1 MRSETFLKLPLSS
14 IPTPDKK
21 LIFEY
26 NTISRKFKGVYMAEI
41 SKNDNVKLGN
51 HVYHIQT
58 EYYKSSNKIVSN
70 IFMDGKIIKRIESEP
85 AEGEDIAKR
94 VSQQH
99 EEILKK
105 IRKGGR
111 TKEGIKLTD
120 RERNKLIE
128 LLNESLGIATA
139 FIIEKEAKRARSKE
153 KLINLLLEHIGEED
167 GERLKEKL
175 ADILKS
181 KEKDEKLK
189 AFASKIE
196 PILKDYFG
204 IVTYMILEEAQ
215 RKGKS
220 EEFIEFIVSN
230 LNNEEERKSLR
241 EKLTSLLEGKTV
253 NVNRKEFLKRMSDYF
268 GINTL
273 SVFEDSYKTWKE
285 KNAPIDELI
294 EIICSHIDSDSE
306 RSRLRDSLKS
316 M

>member
-1 MRSETFLKLPLSS
+1 
-14 IPTPDKK
+14 
-21 LIFEY
+21 
-26 NTISRKFKGVYMAEI
+26 MAEI

-85 AEGEDIAKR
+85 AEGEDIGKR

-111 TKEGIKLTD
+111 IKEGIKLTD
-120 RERNKLIE
+120 RERNELIE

-139 FIIEKEAKRARSKE
+139 FIIEEEARRAKSKE
-153 KLINLLLEHIGEED
+153 ELINLLLEQIGEED
-167 GERLKEKL
+167 RERLKEKI
-175 ADILKS
+175 ADILKP

-215 RKGKS
+215 RKESLK
-220 EEFIEFIVSN
+220 EFIESIVSN

-241 EKLTSLLEGKTV
+241 EKLTSLLKGETGTV
-253 NVNRKEFLKRMSDYF
+253 NVNREEFLKRMSDYF

>member
-1 MRSETFLKLPLSS
+1 
-14 IPTPDKK
+14 
-21 LIFEY
+21 
-26 NTISRKFKGVYMAEI
+26 MAEI

-85 AEGEDIAKR
+85 AEGEDITKR
-94 VSQQH
+94 ISQQH

-111 TKEGIKLTD
+111 IKEGIKLTD
-120 RERNKLIE
+120 RERNELIE

-139 FIIEKEAKRARSKE
+139 FIIEEEARRAKSKE
-153 KLINLLLEHIGEED
+153 ELINLLLEQIGEED
-167 GERLKEKL
+167 RERLKEKL
-175 ADILKS
+175 KNILKP
-181 KEKDEKLK
+181 KEKDEELK

-215 RKGKS
+215 RKGNL

-230 LNNEEERKSLR
+230 LNDEEERKSLR
-241 EKLTSLLEGKTV
+241 EKLTSLLKGETGTV
-253 NVNRKEFLKRMSDYF
+253 NVNREEFLKRMSDYF

-294 EIICSHIDSDSE
+294 EIICSHIDSDNE

-316 M
+316 I